1 MIKSLTVILED
12 FKIHGGHLANLIFSD
27 LFLPFQ
33 NTSFQG
39 PSRLRRSARGEHYKR
54 ISPHLSVNI
63 RENIN
68 KFSCKPFF
76 FVFNIPLV
84 HFLISFPE
92 STFNSK

>member
-12 FKIHGGHLANLIFSD
+12 FKIHGGHFAYLIFSD

-39 PSRLRRSARGEHYKR
+39 PSRPRRSGKGEHYKR
-54 ISPHLSVNI
+54 ISPHLPVNI

-68 KFSCKPFF
+68 QILCITYF
-76 FVFNIPLV
+76 
-84 HFLISFPE
+84 
-92 STFNSK
+92 